1 MFLSNLDLIHVR
13 WQILSKLQYV
23 AIMQNTPSPQLVIDP
38 CVKQKKYLIDLFRCR
53 ELFYFLAW
61 RDVLVRY
68 KQAVFGMGWALLRPI
83 LSMAVF
89 VFIFSKIADLPS
101 MDVSYPLFVLAGML
115 PWMFFASSSVDMSTC
130 LINNTSLI
138 SKVYFPRMII
148 PVAQMIVNLLDFS
161 VATLFFLIIGFFS
174 SDFNFWT
181 LLSLPLWIL
190 LVICLNTGVG
200 LWLSA
205 LTVNYRD
212 VRILVPFFVQF
223 GMFLTPVGYGSFLI
237 PEKWQI
243 LYSLNPLVGIIDGF
257 RWAFF
262 GISYPNM
269 WISISIAICMT
280 ALLLV
285 SGFLFFRKTE
295 RFFADM
301 I

>member
-1 MFLSNLDLIHVR
+1 
-13 WQILSKLQYV
+13 
-23 AIMQNTPSPQLVIDP
+23 MQNSPSPQLVIDP
-38 CVKQKKYLIDLFRCR
+38 CAKQKRYLIDLIRYR

-61 RDVLVRY
+61 RDILVRY
-68 KQAVFGMGWALLRPI
+68 KQAVFGMGWALIRPI

-89 VFIFSKIADLPS
+89 VLIFSKIADLPS

-115 PWMFFASSSVDMSTC
+115 PWMFFSSSSVDMSTC

-148 PVAQMIVNLLDFS
+148 PVAQMIVNLLDF
-161 VATLFFLIIGFFS
+161 VIGTLFFLIIGVFS
-174 SDFNFWT
+174 GGFNFWT
-181 LLSLPLWIL
+181 LLSLPLWIVL
-190 LVICLNTGVG
+190 IVCLNTGVG
-200 LWLSA
+200 LWLSS

-262 GISYPNM
+262 GVSHPNM
-269 WISISIAICMT
+269 WISISIAVCMT
-280 ALLLV
+280 ALLLL